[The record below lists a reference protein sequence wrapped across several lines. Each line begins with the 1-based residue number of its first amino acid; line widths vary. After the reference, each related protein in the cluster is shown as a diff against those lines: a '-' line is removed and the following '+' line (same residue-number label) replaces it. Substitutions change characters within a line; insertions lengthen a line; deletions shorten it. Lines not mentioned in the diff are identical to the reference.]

1 MTLEEPVYDL
11 AGLFDQLGLPD
22 DPESIDC
29 FVETHRLAPD
39 QPIEAAP
46 FWSPAQA
53 EFLREELRKDAD
65 WAEVIDELNALL
77 HK

>member
-11 AGLFDQLGLPD
+11 AGLFDQLGLPG
-22 DPESIDC
+22 DPESIER
-29 FVETHRLAPD
+29 FVERHRLAPD
-39 QPIEAAP
+39 QPIETAS
-46 FWSPAQA
+46 FWNPAQA

>member
-11 AGLFDQLGLPD
+11 AGLFEQLGLPD
-22 DPESIDC
+22 DPESIDRYIAS
-29 FVETHRLAPD
+29 HSLAPD
-39 QPIEAAP
+39 QPIEEAP
-46 FWSPAQA
+46 FWNPAQA